1 MFDLP
6 AAIVSLKPGAQW
18 SLNGDNYEGLNWLDE
33 SQTKPTKEECMAEM
47 VRLKGVYDN
56 KEYQINGYVE
66 DITSTQSLIYLELRY
81 FFFF

>member
-33 SQTKPTKEECMAEM
+33 SQTKPTKEECMAEIP
-47 VRLKGVYDN
+47 KPEN
-56 KEYQINGYVE
+56 KFV
-66 DITSTQSLIYLELRY
+66 
-81 FFFF
+81 F